1 MKKKP
6 DPLVVLAVI
15 VVIGMLGSSLF
26 SGSKTATNDVE
37 NAKISTANSIN
48 R

>member
-15 VVIGMLGSSLF
+15 VVVGMLGSSMF
-26 SGSKTATNDVE
+26 SGTKNNVE
-37 NAKISTANSIN
+37 QSTKISTANSIN